1 MKHLKRHINVAINKE
16 YMEIQKYAFR
26 KYKIKSVENNH
37 THLSPEELGKIESL
51 ELGDG
56 SLNWKRPKM
65 LSSFVVMRDYDI
77 LTSPTYPLK
86 T

>member
-65 LSSFVVMRDYDI
+65 LSSFVVMQDYDI
-77 LTSPTYPLK
+77 LTSPTYLLK